1 MAHILYNAW
10 DSLYK
15 EPFGAVKIGH
25 EVVWRLQVFSDEN
38 EEIHYVNLILTKDG
52 EEDVPYALENLN
64 HDGLYQVKLQIGTAG
79 LYFYHFEIETSHGRS
94 YLEKRQGGMA
104 QQVSSQSDLL
114 RFQLTCFDEE
124 VPSPK
129 WYRQGVVY
137 QIFPD
142 RFANGLPNGEVQG
155 RKPNSFIY
163 GTTADKPYY
172 IRDKNNEIVRW
183 DFYGGNLRGILK
195 KLPYLEELGV
205 TTIYLNPIFLSRSNH
220 HYDTADFLKIDPM
233 I

>member
-94 YLEKRQGGMA
+94 
-104 QQVSSQSDLL
+104 
-114 RFQLTCFDEE
+114 
-124 VPSPK
+124 
-129 WYRQGVVY
+129 
-137 QIFPD
+137 
-142 RFANGLPNGEVQG
+142 
-155 RKPNSFIY
+155 
-163 GTTADKPYY
+163 
-172 IRDKNNEIVRW
+172 
-183 DFYGGNLRGILK
+183 
-195 KLPYLEELGV
+195 
-205 TTIYLNPIFLSRSNH
+205 
-220 HYDTADFLKIDPM
+220 
-233 I
+233 

>member
-114 RFQLTCFDEE
+114 
-124 VPSPK
+124 
-129 WYRQGVVY
+129 
-137 QIFPD
+137 
-142 RFANGLPNGEVQG
+142 
-155 RKPNSFIY
+155 
-163 GTTADKPYY
+163 
-172 IRDKNNEIVRW
+172 
-183 DFYGGNLRGILK
+183 
-195 KLPYLEELGV
+195 
-205 TTIYLNPIFLSRSNH
+205 
-220 HYDTADFLKIDPM
+220 
-233 I
+233 